1 MSFHDYAA
9 TEASTLIARLL
20 ASQSDGCL
28 DQLRAVR
35 AALDAAAHALEA
47 APRPDADVQQLVARL
62 TAAFESE
69 SQRAAEEIRRVTEEG
84 QRRLDESDTALMAQ
98 LEENGRLASAVARSE
113 AEAALLKSELSTA
126 YERADS
132 VERDSDRHRRRPRR
146 ARAHSQR
153 DRQRAPPC
161 AARAHPARR
170 RARRGARHGA
180 AFRRRSRPSAPRA
193 RAHHRRRP
201 GAARNDSSEP
211 PLKDPN
217 AARRSRAPPPRHTAF
232 ARPSSARPPTDGSSA
247 RRSTG
252 RLRRPASSRCTPDS
266 WSGSS
271 RAIRPSASS
280 SIGN

>member
-35 AALDAAAHALEA
+35 AALDAAAHALES

-98 LEENGRLASAVARSE
+98 LEENGRLASAAARSE
-113 AEAALLKSELSTA
+113 AEAALLRSELSTA
-126 YERADS
+126 QERAES
-132 VERDSDRHRRRPRR
+132 VERDLTATVDAHAELERILNATDNELRHARQER
-146 ARAHSQR
+146 AQLDAELVAVRATVQR
-153 DRQRAPPC
+153 SGGEAD
-161 AARAHPARR
+161 HL
-170 RARRGARHGA
+170 RHEL
-180 AFRRRSRPSAPRA
+180 

-201 GAARNDSSEP
+201 RAARNT
-211 PLKDPN
+211 
-217 AARRSRAPPPRHTAF
+217 RASH
-232 ARPSSARPPTDGSSA
+232 G
-247 RRSTG
+247 
-252 RLRRPASSRCTPDS
+252 
-266 WSGSS
+266 
-271 RAIRPSASS
+271 
-280 SIGN
+280 